1 MSENYKRKPNIKCII
16 CNELIYR
23 RPSEIERN
31 NGRVFCSVSC
41 YGIACRKE
49 IPCTVCAKKILSRF
63 NKKTCSRRCANIHRA
78 GIQYKINSPRD
89 KVKNQRSLKIRL
101 LKERGKKCERCNY
114 DKPEIL
120 QVHHKN
126 KNIEDNRMKNL
137 ELICPNCHA
146 EKHYLKNSWLN
157 NKT

>member
-16 CNELIYR
+16 CSKLIYR

-49 IPCTVCAKKILSRF
+49 IPCAVCTKKILSRL
-63 NKKTCSRRCANIHRA
+63 NKKTCSRKCANIHRA

-126 KNIEDNRMKNL
+126 KNTEDNRMENL

-146 EKHYLKNSWLN
+146 EKHC
-157 NKT
+157 